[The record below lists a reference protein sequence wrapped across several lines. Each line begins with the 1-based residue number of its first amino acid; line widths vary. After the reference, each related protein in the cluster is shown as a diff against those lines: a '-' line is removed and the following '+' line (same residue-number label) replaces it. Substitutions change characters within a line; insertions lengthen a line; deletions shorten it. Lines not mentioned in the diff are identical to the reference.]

1 MALQR
6 SRTRW
11 SAESIIN
18 DAEISIA
25 VRLQRSRTRWSAERR
40 FPAHAG
46 LTGLVAR
53 LGVVVRRQH
62 VVGEHIVDLA
72 IPSVKLAVEVDGR
85 SHIGRQAADAR
96 RDRKLARLGWRV
108 LRLEAELVLREP
120 EVAVECVRRAGGS

>member
-1 MALQR
+1 MHRNTKREQLLHAR
-6 SRTRW
+6 
-11 SAESIIN
+11 
-18 DAEISIA
+18 
-25 VRLQRSRTRWSAERR
+25 
-40 FPAHAG
+40 AHAMRAAPTAG
-46 LTGLVAR
+46 EAALFELLRAGR

-120 EVAVECVRRAGGS
+120 EVAVECVRRAVGS